1 MTATSSF
8 DQVKRLHSLR
18 SVLLWALT
26 TEGELEASFLHT
38 AALDR

>member
-26 TEGELEASFLHT
+26 TGELEASFLHT